1 MEEDFTM
8 LKDALSSSIDELCV
22 GQPENRFDA
31 WRKKNLY
38 PALAVMN
45 LMELRP
51 DSTMCKERFEELLE
65 GEAENEF
72 DAWLRDRFYLIV
84 AMMTLSGDMS
94 GRL

>member
-1 MEEDFTM
+1 MNSVSDSLRTD
-8 LKDALSSSIDELCV
+8 LTLGV
-22 GQPENRFDA
+22 
-31 WRKKNLY
+31 RKKLY

-72 DAWLRDRFYLIV
+72 DAWLRDRFYPIV

-94 GRL
+94 GRLRSVDDPRRKYTPL

>member
-1 MEEDFTM
+1 MEGEFTM
-8 LKDALSSSIDELCV
+8 IKETLSSSIDKLCV

-31 WRKKNLY
+31 WCKKKLY

-45 LMELRP
+45 LMELRL

-84 AMMTLSGDMS
+84 AMMS
-94 GRL
+94 